1 MSRVKVLTEF
11 FEVKDVLSLRNFIN
25 RIGTKQ
31 RISMGKIDLDFSKI
45 AAEYEDIA
53 TVQKSALKY
62 C

>member
-11 FEVKDVLSLRNFIN
+11 FEVKDVLSLQNFIN

-31 RISMGKIDLDFSKI
+31 RIGMSKIDFSKI

-53 TVQKSALKY
+53 TVQKSAAEIL
-62 C
+62 